1 MCSCTHKSPPPP
13 PPLTFAHTCHDI
25 SGFPFGILFHFPC
38 TIPFPYFLGLP
49 NEKVMQLRAAI
60 KAHTNQVKRCATGND
75 VDRHLY
81 ALYCLWSKYH
91 AKSHTRHVDA
101 KKHLQKRKAISDLQS
116 GGSVAATS
124 ERTELDSGAGAS
136 AEANSSRGGGS
147 LWGFLGKVRP
157 FILPHQHSHLFPCPR
172 RHSFAH
178 VLVPPFHLPFPLFP
192 ASVHKTREK
201 SPPTPLLLPPPS
213 LPLMPTSCSS

>member
-1 MCSCTHKSPPPP
+1 
-13 PPLTFAHTCHDI
+13 
-25 SGFPFGILFHFPC
+25 
-38 TIPFPYFLGLP
+38 
-49 NEKVMQLRAAI
+49 LRAAI

-136 AEANSSRGGGS
+136 AEANSSRGGGGAYGAS
-147 LWGFLGKVRP
+147 WGRCGR
-157 FILPHQHSHLFPCPR
+157 LFSR
-172 RHSFAH
+172 TSTAIYSH
-178 VLVPPFHLPFPLFP
+178 VLAGTHSRTSSFLPSISLSPSSLQ
-192 ASVHKTREK
+192 AYTRLAK
-201 SPPTPLLLPPPS
+201 SLPPPPSFFHLHPS
-213 LPLMPTSCSS
+213 LSCPRHVAADIPIQSQSHTASLALPHL